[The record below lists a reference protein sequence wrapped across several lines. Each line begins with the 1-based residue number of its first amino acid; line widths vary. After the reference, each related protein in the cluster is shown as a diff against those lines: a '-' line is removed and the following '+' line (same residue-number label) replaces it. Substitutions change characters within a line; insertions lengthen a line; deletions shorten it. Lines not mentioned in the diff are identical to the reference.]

1 MIWWFAVA
9 FSNSLVDVCPYFPKE
24 ASSKLL
30 IPLIQQLTKDEFHTV
45 RNNIISRIDVLAE
58 ALGAVGVT
66 NGILPNLL
74 ELAKDPKWRVRK
86 TVVDKMGMLSKCLG
100 VKVFEKKLQP
110 VVIASLSDHVYAIR
124 ERACVQVCATPPPPP
139 TAATSLRPLISPLPL
154 PLRPA
159 LRATA
164 HRSV

>member
-1 MIWWFAVA
+1 
-9 FSNSLVDVCPYFPKE
+9 
-24 ASSKLL
+24 
-30 IPLIQQLTKDEFHTV
+30 
-45 RNNIISRIDVLAE
+45 
-58 ALGAVGVT
+58 VT

-124 ERACVQVCATPPPPP
+124 ERACVQVRWLSCACVHSQLHPFH
-139 TAATSLRPLISPLPL
+139 RK
-154 PLRPA
+154 
-159 LRATA
+159 A
-164 HRSV
+164 HRTDPPSSLWSVLCPADRSV